1 MNPTFHSL
9 DPARPAA
16 PLLAMVLAL
25 LLAAPLA
32 LLSMPAHA
40 ERADRDKPLNV
51 EADNLSYDDLKQV
64 NIFTGHVILTKGTI
78 IIKADRVEVHQ
89 DPQGYQYSKAFSDG
103 SPLAYFRQKRDVG
116 DEYIQGNALRIDYD
130 GKNDVTV
137 LTGKALVQR
146 LQGTALVVDEVHGD
160 VITYDGHTDFY
171 TATAGKTMVGPGN
184 SSGRVHA
191 MLLPQSAAS
200 APVGASGA
208 TPLMASPKID
218 GAPQ

>member
-1 MNPTFHSL
+1 MNHSL
-9 DPARPAA
+9 HRFDPVRPAS
-16 PLLAMVLAL
+16 PLLAIVLAT
-25 LLAAPLA
+25 LLAVPLA
-32 LLSMPAHA
+32 LLSVPAHA

-89 DPQGYQYSKAFSDG
+89 DPQGYQYSTATSNG

-116 DEYIQGNALRIDYD
+116 DEYVQGNALRIDYD
-130 GKNDVTV
+130 GKNDITT
-137 LTGKALVQR
+137 LTGRALVQR

-160 VITYDGHTDFY
+160 VIRYDGHSDFY
-171 TATAGKTMVGPGN
+171 TATSGKSAVGPGN
-184 SSGRVHA
+184 STGRVRA
-191 MLLPQSAAS
+191 MLIPQSAAS
-200 APVGASGA
+200 TPAVGGT
-208 TPLMASPKID
+208 TPLTASPKID

>member
-1 MNPTFHSL
+1 MKHSLHSL
-9 DPARPAA
+9 DPVRRAA
-16 PLLAMVLAL
+16 PLLAILLAAL
-25 LLAAPLA
+25 LGAPLA
-32 LLSMPAHA
+32 LLPMPAHA

-51 EADNLSYDDLKQV
+51 ESDNLNYDDLKQT

-89 DPQGYQYSKAFSDG
+89 DPQGYQYAVATSSG

-116 DEYIQGNALRIDYD
+116 DEYVQGNALRIDYD

-137 LTGKALVQR
+137 LTGRALVQR
-146 LQGTALVVDEVHGD
+146 LQGLALVVDEVHGSK
-160 VITYDGHTDFY
+160 ITYDGHSDFY
-171 TATAGKTMVGPGN
+171 TASSGKDAIGPGN
-184 SSGRVHA
+184 ATGRVHT

-200 APVGASGA
+200 APAVGTS
-208 TPLMASPKID
+208 TPLTASPKID